1 MGERYYFDTSIWLD
15 FFENRDEPN
24 FPKGKWVQEFVERII
39 EANGKIV
46 YSDLVLVEL
55 QVGGYSSF
63 EVEVLF
69 KQLKSVLVFIES
81 TEKFQRKAKDLAGK
95 RNVPKGDALHALLAR
110 EAKATLISFD
120 RHFKELQDI
129 VKTKKPQEVM

>member
-15 FFENRDEPN
+15 FFEDRDEPN
-24 FPKGKWVQEFVERII
+24 FPKGKWAQEIVERII
-39 EANGKIV
+39 ETNGKIV

-63 EVEVLF
+63 EVEILF
-69 KQLKSVLVFIES
+69 KKLKSVLVFIES
-81 TEKFQRKAKDLAGK
+81 TERLQGKAKDLAVK

-120 RHFKELQDI
+120 GHFKELQDI
-129 VKTKKPQEVM
+129 VKTKKPQEKI